1 MEQMT
6 NELYQQARE
15 RLAEKE
21 HDQWMRW
28 AKNLL
33 PELKQLTQLH
43 LPYGD
48 VREAGNCHCKTCERI
63 KRWEKLFIPYSELT
77 EEQKDQDRVEADQ
90 ILSQTWD
97 NGLPMFGVLDPEQE
111 LPPIYWNE
119 AYPDITERV
128 QRDMLNDNW
137 RKVVEK

>member
-1 MEQMT
+1 MT

-15 RLAEKE
+15 RLAKVYY
-21 HDQWMRW
+21 
-28 AKNLL
+28 
-33 PELKQLTQLH
+33 LKGYSLKDWDTSPH
-43 LPYGD
+43 
-48 VREAGNCHCKTCERI
+48 REAYLAI
-63 KRWEKLFIPYSELT
+63 
-77 EEQKDQDRVEADQ
+77 ADQ
-90 ILSQTWD
+90 ILNQTWD

-137 RKVVEK
+137 RKVVGK